1 MDAMVFKRGEDEQR
15 APLEF
20 SVITQLP
27 MALLMHIIEI
37 EYHEILH
44 FLFTYQSFFKYKIL
58 S

>member
-1 MDAMVFKRGEDEQR
+1 MVFKRGEDEQR